1 MVAATLAL
9 ICLSSLPAQA
19 VHLHMP
25 FHLRR
30 WLRRDRWIELK
41 EHGQRPK
48 PTAADKRDGFI
59 LISRDPLERIYPG
72 SRPRP
77 QDLVD
82 DLHLTAARDQY
93 EPVQVGVYAV
103 HDLQGVTV
111 TVSDLSDEAGHVLP
125 ASGTVVRMVRFYG
138 ASLSA
143 RHRDRFGVVPK
154 TLEVAVPIDVPNG
167 TLRPYWITVHVPS
180 DQPGGTYR
188 GTVRIAHPRGSRD
201 LQLTVEVL
209 PLLLQEPDILYGTLS
224 INPLAEISHALAHP
238 HALLLSDKIEENIRI
253 AGADAL
259 LHQAELMLRDQRA
272 HGMNTISP
280 WSAKEYTL
288 RGEEPY
294 LSDLEVA
301 ILLYRRIGFTQP
313 MLYQM
318 GTLLHT
324 NKNNRAASY
333 TGFDP
338 RRDMSIAHDVARYYT
353 RRFAQEGLPGI
364 IFLPSEEP
372 NLGDGIS
379 LFDSP
384 DARQRIT
391 RDLLRTIKDA
401 GGRTGMTCTPASAKA
416 IGELADYWIVAAR
429 RFTPD
434 VYDEAAQ
441 AGARLAI
448 YANAAMMG
456 QNTYAPRFLFGYFA
470 WANGLKGILPWTYP
484 VQPNRFPVNASNRG
498 EGALNVHDRFLGIDG
513 TPIPTIQ
520 WEMSRM
526 GIDDAKYLTTIDA
539 LAREAAHSSSPTA
552 HEAADA
558 AGAFLADVHSQVG
571 NDLRNYTF
579 EHPHT
584 FEPVGESGW
593 DVARFQETRARAVA
607 VLKQL
612 MNATRSDTVQANG
625 QSSPP

>member
-1 MVAATLAL
+1 M
-9 ICLSSLPAQA
+9 
-19 VHLHMP
+19 
-25 FHLRR
+25 
-30 WLRRDRWIELK
+30 
-41 EHGQRPK
+41 
-48 PTAADKRDGFI
+48 
-59 LISRDPLERIYPG
+59 
-72 SRPRP
+72 
-77 QDLVD
+77 
-82 DLHLTAARDQY
+82 
-93 EPVQVGVYAV
+93 
-103 HDLQGVTV
+103 
-111 TVSDLSDEAGHVLP
+111 
-125 ASGTVVRMVRFYG
+125 
-138 ASLSA
+138 
-143 RHRDRFGVVPK
+143 
-154 TLEVAVPIDVPNG
+154 PIDVPNG

-188 GTVRIAHPRGSRD
+188 GTVHVAHPRGSRD

-238 HALLLSDKIEENIRI
+238 HALLLSDKIEENIHI

-301 ILLYRRIGFTQP
+301 ILLYRLIGFTQP

-338 RRDMSIAHDVARYYT
+338 RRDMTIAHDVARYYT

-456 QNTYAPRFLFGYFA
+456 QNTYAPRFLFVTSPG
-470 WANGLKGILPWTYP
+470 PT
-484 VQPNRFPVNASNRG
+484 ASGRP
-498 EGALNVHDRFLGIDG
+498 ALNVPGAAEPIPRQREQSRRRAQRHDRFLGIG
-513 TPIPTIQ
+513 GARSRRQ

-526 GIDDAKYLTTIDA
+526 GATCEVLTTIDA
-539 LAREAAHSSSPTA
+539 LARSRHSRSPTA
-552 HEAADA
+552 REAADA
-558 AGAFLADVHSQVG
+558 AG
-571 NDLRNYTF
+571 TF
-579 EHPHT
+579 SRRPQPGRQRSAQLHVQRPHT

-593 DVARFQETRARAVA
+593 DVARFQQTRARAVA

-612 MNATRSDTVQANG
+612 MDATRIDKVQANG

>member
-1 MVAATLAL
+1 MAATLAL
-9 ICLSSLPAQA
+9 TCLSSRPAQA

-41 EHGQRPK
+41 EHSQRPR

-111 TVSDLSDEAGHVLP
+111 AVSDLSDEAGHVLP
-125 ASGTVVRMVRFYG
+125 ASAAVVRMVRFYG

-188 GTVRIAHPRGSRD
+188 GTVHVAHPRGSRD

-238 HALLLSDKIEENIRI
+238 HALLLSDTIEENIHI

-338 RRDMSIAHDVARYYT
+338 RRDMTIAHDVARYYT

-484 VQPNRFPVNASNRG
+484 VQPNRFPVNASDRG

-539 LAREAAHSSSPTA
+539 LAREAARSGSSTA
-552 HEAADA
+552 REAADA
-558 AGAFLADVHSQVG
+558 ASAFLADVRNHVG

-593 DVARFQETRARAVA
+593 DVARFQQTRARAVA

-612 MNATRSDTVQANG
+612 MEATRIDTVQANG